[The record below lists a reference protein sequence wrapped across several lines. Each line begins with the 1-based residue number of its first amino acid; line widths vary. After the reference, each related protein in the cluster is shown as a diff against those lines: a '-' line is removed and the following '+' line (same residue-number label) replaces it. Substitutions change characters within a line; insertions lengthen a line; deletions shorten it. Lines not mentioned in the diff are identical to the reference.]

1 MTNEEFD
8 GDLKNYFF
16 VKKQYSKGIQTPK
29 NLKTAYGRNGF
40 RVEQSLKRMVKRGIV
55 TALGR
60 GYEMTTGAFEKMKDE
75 QREREKRTELSK
87 KRAREEEIG
96 EPDEERECEKHTQL
110 SKKRAREEE
119 IGEPEA

>member
-60 GYEMTTGAFEKMKDE
+60 GYEMTDDAFEKMKDE

-96 EPDEERECEKHTQL
+96 
-110 SKKRAREEE
+110 A
-119 IGEPEA
+119 PEA